1 MASGLIRTSV
11 RSTAMTAA
19 SLRAPFAPWRR
30 ESLSLAE
37 RLDRGGLDRRL
48 AERADLPERLERLLA
63 VAAGLAQPRRTDR
76 ADEERLVDLGPAD
89 RAVQVAPREPLL
101 HRPDLELALAPVLEV
116 LGRPE
121 EHVHE
126 GAEERRDEAE
136 HDGHPDQ
143 PRVLDPPSRVL
154 VDPERGRE
162 PEDDDEEDRQVAD
175 DDPRAVAEEVEDS
188 VIGYQH
194 VRLLREGAFR
204 RGSRRRTR
212 DRRSPERRRPR
223 LRRRSGARRTVPWYV
238 LESDG
243 EIGQQVQRTGDENG
257 SVAARQL
264 ARAGECVAR
273 VGKRLDRV
281 EMGPRAARELV
292 RGKRAGAVGGGRNK
306 DVSRPGEALQ
316 HRIRVLVGENRGDDD
331 VVPPRQA
338 LEQPLHA
345 RGVVRPCEDVLA
357 DVLEAAREVGLDVT
371 LERPREDRLRR
382 SAPHVPDVHHPSCPS
397 RARG

>member
-238 LESDG
+238 LESDD
-243 EIGQQVQRTGDENG
+243 EIGQEVERTGDEKG
-257 SVAARQL
+257 SVVAREV
-264 ARAGECVAR
+264 ACTGECIAR
-273 VGKRLDRV
+273 FGDRLDRV
-281 EMGPRAARELV
+281 EVRLPEARQLVGRQRPRTV
-292 RGKRAGAVGGGRNK
+292 RGGRDEHPAG
-306 DVSRPGEALQ
+306 PGESLQ
-316 HRIRVLVGENRGDDD
+316 HRVCILVGEDRGDDD
-331 VVPPRQA
+331 VVAPRQP

-345 RGVVRPCEDVLA
+345 GGIVRAGEDVLA
-357 DVLEAAREVGLDVT
+357 DLLEAARERGLDVT
-371 LERPREDRLRR
+371 LERPPQDRLSRGTPYVLR
-382 SAPHVPDVHHPSCPS
+382 VHDASCL
-397 RARG
+397 